1 MFETVIEMPIF
12 PELKICLSFIFN
24 AKCQETIKCPFQ
36 KNCCKKTL
44 DGFPP
49 GEESEWQPNLWCHC
63 EVLTWIWN
71 VQFYFTQSL
80 PHMMNKLSE
89 PEPNSLN
96 SLSTY
101 HVSVMYDFLSKM
113 LQNVAIFNKSLFL
126 YILLPIKWIVFW
138 RHQNWFI

>member
-24 AKCQETIKCPFQ
+24 ANCQETIKCPFQ

-44 DGFPP
+44 DGFPR
-49 GEESEWQPNLWCHC
+49 GRESEWQPNLWCHC

-89 PEPNSLN
+89 PRVTHKY
-96 SLSTY
+96 LSCI
-101 HVSVMYDFLSKM
+101 SVMYDFLSKM